1 MIVKNCEKI
10 EKSQVVLTVEV
21 NAAEFEVAIEKA
33 YKKMRKEISIQ
44 GFRPGKA
51 PRKVIERMYGVEV
64 FFDEAINNVF
74 PEAYEAAVKAKELR
88 VVGYPTNV
96 EIVGECTVEGFTF
109 KATAPVY
116 PEVTLGEYKG
126 ISAPK
131 DEVKVTASD
140 VDDRLKE
147 LQVRNSHVATVD
159 RAAVLGDTAVI
170 DFEGFVD
177 GVAFEGGKGENFEL
191 ELGSGTFIPGFEE
204 QVMGMNAGDE
214 KDVSVTFPEDYHAE
228 LAGKDAVFKVKCHE
242 VKGKELPEL
251 DDEFAK
257 DVSEFDTLKE
267 LKADLKKQITEECE
281 LKAKHKFEDDLMAII
296 ADGITAEIPEAMVEL
311 QANQFID
318 NFKSQLAQQGFP
330 YEAYAEMSGMTTD
343 ELTKKLLEDAHE
355 PALRQCRVD
364 VAISAIIEAEGI
376 EASDEECEAEM
387 QKVADQYGL
396 AIDMVKE
403 YTDMDQ
409 LRGQVRRQKALDLVV
424 ANAVAT
430 KPEKKTTKKAAKKT
444 EEAVEE
450 AAEGEEK
457 PKKTRKTTKKA
468 EAEKDAE

>member
-21 NAAEFEVAIEKA
+21 DAAEFEVAIEKA
-33 YKKMRKEISIQ
+33 YKKMRKDINIQ

-51 PRKVIERMYGVEV
+51 PRKMIERMYGVEV

-74 PEAYEAAVKAKELR
+74 PEAYEAAVAAKELR

-96 EIVGECTVEGFTF
+96 ELEGECTVEGFTF
-109 KATAPVY
+109 KATVPVY

-126 ISAPK
+126 IAVTK
-131 DEVKVTASD
+131 EEVKVAAAD
-140 VDDRLKE
+140 VNEKLKE
-147 LQVRNSHVATVD
+147 LQVRNSHIATVE
-159 RAAVLGDTAVI
+159 RAAKLADIAVI

-191 ELGSGTFIPGFEE
+191 ELGSKTFIPGFEE
-204 QVMGMNAGDE
+204 QVMGMSAGDE
-214 KDVSVTFPEDYHAE
+214 KDVNVTFPEDYHAE

-242 VKGKELPEL
+242 VKGKEMPEL

-257 DVSEFDTLKE
+257 DVSEFETLKE
-267 LKADLKKQITEECE
+267 LKADLKKKLTEERE
-281 LKAKHKFEDDLMAII
+281 LKAKHKLEDDLMEIVAN
-296 ADGITAEIPEAMVEL
+296 GITAEIPDAMVDL
-311 QANQFID
+311 QVKQFVD
-318 NFKSQLAQQGFP
+318 NFKAQLAQQGIP
-330 YEAYAEMSGMTTD
+330 YEAYCEMTD
-343 ELTKKLLEDAHE
+343 MNDEKLAQEARE
-355 PALRQCRVD
+355 PALRQTRVD
-364 VAISAIIEAEGI
+364 VAVSAIIEAEGI

-396 AIDMVKE
+396 GIEMVKE

-424 ANAVAT
+424 ANADIA
-430 KPEKKTTKKAAKKT
+430 KPEKKTAKKSTKKA
-444 EEAVEE
+444 EAEVE
-450 AAEGEEK
+450 
-457 PKKTRKTTKKA
+457 A

>member
-10 EKSQVVLTVEV
+10 ENSQVVLTIEV

-33 YKKMRKEISIQ
+33 YKKMRKDINVQ

-64 FFDEAINNVF
+64 FFDEAINIVF
-74 PEAYEAAVKAKELR
+74 PEAYEAAVTAKELR

-96 EIVGECTVEGFTF
+96 EIEGECTVEGFTF
-109 KATAPVY
+109 KATVPVY

-126 ISAPK
+126 IAVTK
-131 DEVKVTASD
+131 DEVKVSAAD
-140 VDDRLKE
+140 VNEKLKE
-147 LQVRNSHVATVD
+147 LQVRNSHVATVE
-159 RAAVLGDTAVI
+159 RAAKLADIAVI

-191 ELGSGTFIPGFEE
+191 ELGSKTFIPGFEE
-204 QVMGMNAGDE
+204 QVMGMSAGDE
-214 KDVSVTFPEDYHAE
+214 KDVNVTFPEDYHAE

-257 DVSEFDTLKE
+257 DVSEFETLKE
-267 LKADLKKQITEECE
+267 LKADLKKQITEERE
-281 LKAKHKFEDDLMAII
+281 LKAKHKLEDDLMEIVAN
-296 ADGITAEIPEAMVEL
+296 GITAEIPEAMIER
-311 QANQFID
+311 QIEQFIN
-318 NFKSQLAQQGFP
+318 NFKQQLAQQGFP
-330 YEAYAEMSGMTTD
+330 YEAYAEMTGMSTE
-343 ELTKKLLEDAHE
+343 ELDKKLAEDAHE

-376 EASDEECEAEM
+376 EASDEDCEAEM

-396 AIDMVKE
+396 GIEMVKE

-424 ANAVAT
+424 ANAAIA
-430 KPEKKTTKKAAKKT
+430 KPEKKTAKKSTKKA
-444 EEAVEE
+444 EEAVE
-450 AAEGEEK
+450 GE
-457 PKKTRKTTKKA
+457 
-468 EAEKDAE
+468 EKDAE

>member
-21 NAAEFEVAIEKA
+21 DAAEFEVAIEKA
-33 YKKMRKEISIQ
+33 YKKMRKDINVQ

-64 FFDEAINNVF
+64 FFDEAINNAF
-74 PEAYEAAVKAKELR
+74 PEAYEAAVVAKELR
-88 VVGYPTNV
+88 PVGYPTNV
-96 EIVGECTVEGFTF
+96 ELEGECTVEGFTF
-109 KATAPVY
+109 KATVPVY

-126 ISAPK
+126 IAVTK
-131 DEVKVTASD
+131 EEVKVAAAD
-140 VDDRLKE
+140 VNEKLKE
-147 LQVRNSHVATVD
+147 LQVRNSHIATVE
-159 RAAVLGDTAVI
+159 RAAKLADIAVI

-191 ELGSGTFIPGFEE
+191 ELGSKTFIPGFEE
-204 QVMGMNAGDE
+204 QVMGMSAGDE
-214 KDVSVTFPEDYHAE
+214 KDVNVTFPEDYHAE

-257 DVSEFDTLKE
+257 DVSEFETLKE
-267 LKADLKKQITEECE
+267 LKADLKKKLTEERE
-281 LKAKHKFEDDLMAII
+281 LKAKHNLEDDLMEIVAN
-296 ADGITAEIPEAMVEL
+296 GITAEIPEAMVER
-311 QANQFID
+311 QATQFVD

-330 YEAYAEMSGMTTD
+330 YEAYAEMTGMTTD

-364 VAISAIIEAEGI
+364 AAISAIIEAEGI
-376 EASDEECEAEM
+376 VASDEECEAEM

-396 AIDMVKE
+396 GIEMVKE

-424 ANAVAT
+424 ANADIA
-430 KPEKKTTKKAAKKT
+430 KPEKKTAKKS
-444 EEAVEE
+444 
-450 AAEGEEK
+450 
-457 PKKTRKTTKKA
+457 TKKA
-468 EAEKDAE
+468 EAEVEAETEAEKDAE

>member
-10 EKSQVVLTVEV
+10 ENSQVVLTIEV

-33 YKKMRKEISIQ
+33 YKKMRKDINVQ

-64 FFDEAINNVF
+64 FFDEAINIVF
-74 PEAYEAAVKAKELR
+74 PEAYEAAVTAKELR

-96 EIVGECTVEGFTF
+96 EIEGECTVEGFTF
-109 KATAPVY
+109 KATVPVY

-126 ISAPK
+126 IAVTK
-131 DEVKVTASD
+131 DEVKVSAAD
-140 VDDRLKE
+140 VNEKLKE
-147 LQVRNSHVATVD
+147 LQVRNSHVATVE
-159 RAAVLGDTAVI
+159 RAAKLADIAVI

-191 ELGSGTFIPGFEE
+191 ELGSKTFIPGFEE
-204 QVMGMNAGDE
+204 QVMGMSAGDE
-214 KDVSVTFPEDYHAE
+214 KDVNVTFPEDYHAE

-257 DVSEFDTLKE
+257 DVSEFETLKE
-267 LKADLKKQITEECE
+267 LKADLKKQITEERE
-281 LKAKHKFEDDLMAII
+281 LKAKHKLEDDLMEIVAN
-296 ADGITAEIPEAMVEL
+296 GITAEIPEAMIER
-311 QANQFID
+311 QIEQFIN
-318 NFKSQLAQQGFP
+318 NFKQQLAQQGFP
-330 YEAYAEMSGMTTD
+330 YEAYAEMTGMSTE
-343 ELTKKLLEDAHE
+343 ELDKKLAEDAHE

-376 EASDEECEAEM
+376 EASDEDCEAEM

-396 AIDMVKE
+396 GIEMVKE

-424 ANAVAT
+424 ANAAIA
-430 KPEKKTTKKAAKKT
+430 KPEKKTAKKSTKKAAETT
-444 EEAVEE
+444 EE
-450 AAEGEEK
+450 
-457 PKKTRKTTKKA
+457 KA
-468 EAEKDAE
+468 EETAE

>member
-10 EKSQVVLTVEV
+10 ENSQVVLTIEV

-33 YKKMRKEISIQ
+33 YKKMRKDINVQ

-64 FFDEAINNVF
+64 FFDEAINIVF
-74 PEAYEAAVKAKELR
+74 PEAYEAAVTAKELR

-96 EIVGECTVEGFTF
+96 EIEGECTVEGFTF
-109 KATAPVY
+109 KATVPVY

-126 ISAPK
+126 IAVTK
-131 DEVKVTASD
+131 DEVKVSAAD
-140 VDDRLKE
+140 VNEKLKE
-147 LQVRNSHVATVD
+147 LQVRNSHVATVE
-159 RAAVLGDTAVI
+159 RAAKLADIAVI

-191 ELGSGTFIPGFEE
+191 ELGSKTFIPGFEE
-204 QVMGMNAGDE
+204 QVMGMSAGDE
-214 KDVSVTFPEDYHAE
+214 KDVNVTFPEDYHAE

-257 DVSEFDTLKE
+257 DVSEFETLKE
-267 LKADLKKQITEECE
+267 LKADLKKQITEERE
-281 LKAKHKFEDDLMAII
+281 LKAKHKLEDDLMEIVAN
-296 ADGITAEIPEAMVEL
+296 GITAEIPEAMIER
-311 QANQFID
+311 QIEQFIN
-318 NFKSQLAQQGFP
+318 NFKQQLAQQGFP
-330 YEAYAEMSGMTTD
+330 YEAYAEMTGMSTE
-343 ELTKKLLEDAHE
+343 ELDKKLAEDAHE

-396 AIDMVKE
+396 GIEMVKE

-424 ANAVAT
+424 ANAAIA
-430 KPEKKTTKKAAKKT
+430 KPEKKTAKKSTKKAAETT
-444 EEAVEE
+444 EE
-450 AAEGEEK
+450 
-457 PKKTRKTTKKA
+457 KA
-468 EAEKDAE
+468 EETAE

>member
-21 NAAEFEVAIEKA
+21 DAAEFEVAIEKA
-33 YKKMRKEISIQ
+33 YKKMRKDINVQ

-64 FFDEAINNVF
+64 FFDEAINNAF
-74 PEAYEAAVKAKELR
+74 PEAYEAAVVAKELR
-88 VVGYPTNV
+88 PVGYPTNV
-96 EIVGECTVEGFTF
+96 ELEGECTVEGFTF
-109 KATAPVY
+109 KATVPVY

-126 ISAPK
+126 IAVTK
-131 DEVKVTASD
+131 EEVKVAAAD
-140 VDDRLKE
+140 VNEKLKE
-147 LQVRNSHVATVD
+147 LQVRNSHIATVE
-159 RAAVLGDTAVI
+159 RAAKLADIAVI

-191 ELGSGTFIPGFEE
+191 ELGSKTFIPGFEE
-204 QVMGMNAGDE
+204 QVMGMSAGDE
-214 KDVSVTFPEDYHAE
+214 KDVNVTFPEDYHAE

-257 DVSEFDTLKE
+257 DVSEFETLKE
-267 LKADLKKQITEECE
+267 LKADLKKKLTEERE
-281 LKAKHKFEDDLMAII
+281 LKAKHKLEDDLMEIVAN
-296 ADGITAEIPEAMVEL
+296 GITAEIPEAMVER
-311 QANQFID
+311 QATQFVD

-330 YEAYAEMSGMTTD
+330 YEAYAEMTGMTTD

-364 VAISAIIEAEGI
+364 AAISAIIEAEGI
-376 EASDEECEAEM
+376 VASDEECEAEM

-396 AIDMVKE
+396 GIEMVKE

-424 ANAVAT
+424 ANADIA
-430 KPEKKTTKKAAKKT
+430 KPEKKTAKKSTKKA
-444 EEAVEE
+444 EAEVE
-450 AAEGEEK
+450 
-457 PKKTRKTTKKA
+457 A

>member
-33 YKKMRKEISIQ
+33 YNKMRKEINIQ

-64 FFDEAINNVF
+64 FFDEAINNAF
-74 PEAYEAAVKAKELR
+74 PVAYEAAVAAKELR

-96 EIVGECTVEGFTF
+96 ELEGECTVEGFTF
-109 KATAPVY
+109 KATVPVY

-126 ISAPK
+126 IAVTK
-131 DEVKVTASD
+131 DEVKVSAAD
-140 VDDRLKE
+140 VNEKLKE
-147 LQVRNSHVATVD
+147 LQVRNSHIATVE
-159 RAAVLGDTAVI
+159 RAAKLGDIAVI

-177 GVAFEGGKGENFEL
+177 GVAFEGGKGENFDL
-191 ELGSGTFIPGFEE
+191 ELGSRTFIPGFEE
-204 QVMGMNAGDE
+204 QVMGMSAGEE
-214 KDVSVTFPEDYHAE
+214 KDVNVTFPEDYHAE
-228 LAGKDAVFKVKCHE
+228 LAGKAAVFKVKCNE

-257 DVSEFDTLKE
+257 DVSEFETLKE
-267 LKADLKKQITEECE
+267 LKADLKKKITEERE
-281 LKAKHKFEDDLMAII
+281 LRAKHKLEDDLMGII

-311 QANQFID
+311 QVKQFVD
-318 NFKSQLAQQGFP
+318 NFKTQLAQQGIPF
-330 YEAYAEMSGMTTD
+330 EAYCEMTGMD
-343 ELTKKLLEDAHE
+343 DAKLTEEARE
-355 PALRQCRVD
+355 PALRQTRVD

-376 EASDEECEAEM
+376 EATDEDCEAEI

-396 AIDMVKE
+396 GIEMVKE

-424 ANAVAT
+424 ANAAIA
-430 KPEKKTTKKAAKKT
+430 KPEKKTAK
-444 EEAVEE
+444 
-450 AAEGEEK
+450 
-457 PKKTRKTTKKA
+457 KTTKKA
-468 EAEKDAE
+468 EAEAEVEAEKDAE

>member
-10 EKSQVVLTVEV
+10 ENSQVVLTIEV

-33 YKKMRKEISIQ
+33 YKKMRKDINVQ

-64 FFDEAINNVF
+64 FFDEAINIVF
-74 PEAYEAAVKAKELR
+74 PEAYEAAVTAKELR
-88 VVGYPTNV
+88 PVGYPTNV
-96 EIVGECTVEGFTF
+96 ELEGECTVEGFTF
-109 KATAPVY
+109 KATVPVY

-126 ISAPK
+126 ISVTK
-131 DEVKVTASD
+131 EEVKVSAAD
-140 VDDRLKE
+140 VNEKLKE
-147 LQVRNSHVATVD
+147 LQVRNSHVATVE
-159 RAAVLGDTAVI
+159 RAAKLADIAVI

-191 ELGSGTFIPGFEE
+191 ELGSKTFIPGFEE
-204 QVMGMNAGDE
+204 QVMGMSAGDE
-214 KDVSVTFPEDYHAE
+214 KDVNVTFPEDYHAE

-257 DVSEFDTLKE
+257 DVSEFETLKE
-267 LKADLKKQITEECE
+267 LKADLKKQITEERE
-281 LKAKHKFEDDLMAII
+281 LKTKHKLEDDLMEIVAN
-296 ADGITAEIPEAMVEL
+296 GITAEIPEAMVER
-311 QANQFID
+311 QVEQFIN
-318 NFKSQLAQQGFP
+318 NFKQQLAQQGFP
-330 YEAYAEMSGMTTD
+330 YEAYAEMTGMSTE
-343 ELTKKLLEDAHE
+343 ELDKKLAEDAHE

-376 EASDEECEAEM
+376 EASDEDCDAEM

-424 ANAVAT
+424 ANAVIA
-430 KPEKKTTKKAAKKT
+430 KPEKKTAKKTTKKA

-450 AAEGEEK
+450 SE
-457 PKKTRKTTKKA
+457 KA